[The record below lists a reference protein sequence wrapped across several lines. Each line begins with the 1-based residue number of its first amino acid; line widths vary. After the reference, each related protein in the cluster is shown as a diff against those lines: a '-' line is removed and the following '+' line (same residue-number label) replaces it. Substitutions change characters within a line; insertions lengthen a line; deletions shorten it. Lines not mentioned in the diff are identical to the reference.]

1 MAAFYLISYPESE
14 QVFEGI
20 RFCSYLLPVFLIF
33 GTWSYRILLVIIS
46 TSSTAKYRYTKY
58 FWRCQIEPR
67 AAPRAIRNL
76 PSEQSLVPVAEKYQW
91 ESF

>member
-1 MAAFYLISYPESE
+1 MDIQGIYLYKQHVLLTTITNSTTISNSWHH
-14 QVFEGI
+14 
-20 RFCSYLLPVFLIF
+20 
-33 GTWSYRILLVIIS
+33 TWSYRILLAIIS
-46 TSSTAKYRYTKY
+46 TSSTAKYCYTKY

-76 PSEQSLVPVAEKYQW
+76 PSEQSLVPVAKKYQW